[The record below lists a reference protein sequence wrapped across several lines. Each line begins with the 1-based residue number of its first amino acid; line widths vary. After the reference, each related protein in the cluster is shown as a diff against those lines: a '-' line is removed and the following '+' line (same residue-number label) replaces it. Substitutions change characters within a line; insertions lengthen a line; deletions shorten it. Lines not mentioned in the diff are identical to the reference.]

1 MRTNHLSLAI
11 IASLISLTTFAAPRL
26 TVAVVVD
33 GMRQE
38 TLDQLR
44 PYWQQGG
51 LRTLSEEA
59 YQTTVRFPHIV
70 YGGSECVATF
80 MTGTTPSEHGIAAD
94 TYFRRSDRKPHAI
107 LEDSNEQGIGCNAA
121 LSPRNLLS
129 ATIGDELRIRYGE
142 RAHIYALGLDANS
155 TILMAG
161 HAADGC
167 CWLDAATANWV
178 STSYYGEQLP
188 LALSEWNAGTRRQ
201 ELLARTW
208 TPRIDIDLYSA
219 PTEQEKKKGFSYA
232 ASVSE
237 SSANSA
243 LESLLLRT
251 PMANTMVIES
261 ALALQKQEHLGE
273 DNIPDL
279 LCLHLSTRSP
289 LATTDQLCSAE
300 QEDMYLWLN
309 QDLGYLIDQ
318 LARIV
323 GVQHLRIV
331 VMGKPLLGQNTESL
345 AAARM
350 PAQYFNVDRA
360 AALTATYLM
369 ALYGT
374 ERWVDGGYGQSVY
387 LNRTLIEQ
395 KHIPLPQL
403 QQQVA
408 AFLMDFEGV
417 EAAFPFTEAL
427 GSVSLANTVNK
438 RAFGD
443 VVFTLQPHWLLKAN
457 DNTVLDHVVE
467 EDPIVPV
474 MIWSGAYQAF
484 PTGIND
490 ATQIKALMTGN

>member
-11 IASLISLTTFAAPRL
+11 TGILISISTLAAPRL

-33 GMRQE
+33 GLRQE

-59 YQTTVRFPHIV
+59 YQTTICFPHIV
-70 YGGSECVATF
+70 YGGSECIATL
-80 MTGTTPSEHGIAAD
+80 MTGTTPSEHGVAAD
-94 TYFRRSDRKPHAI
+94 TYFRRSDRKPHSI
-107 LEDSNEQGIGCNAA
+107 LEDSEEHGIGCTASF
-121 LSPRNLLS
+121 SPRNLLA
-129 ATIGDELRIRYGE
+129 ATIGDELRVRYGE
-142 RAHIYALGLDANS
+142 RAHIYALGLDANT

-167 CWLDAATANWV
+167 GWLDGSTAQWV
-178 STSYYGEQLP
+178 SSSYYGEQMPTSLT
-188 LALSEWNAGTRRQ
+188 EWNEGSRRQ

-208 TPRIDIDLYSA
+208 TPRLDIDLYNS
-219 PTEQEKKKGFSYA
+219 PTEQEKKNGFNYTT
-232 ASVSE
+232 E
-237 SSANSA
+237 Q
-243 LESLLLRT
+243 LLLT
-251 PMANTMVIES
+251 PIANTMVIES

-279 LCLHLSTRSP
+279 LCLHLTTRSP
-289 LATTDQLCSAE
+289 KATSDQLCSAE

-318 LARIV
+318 LARII
-323 GVQHLRIV
+323 GVQHLRVV
-331 VMGKPLLGQNTESL
+331 VMGRPLLGQNTAALS
-345 AAARM
+345 AARM
-350 PAQYFNVDRA
+350 PVQYFNVDRA

-395 KHIPLPQL
+395 KHLSLPQL

-417 EAAFPFTEAL
+417 AAAFPFTEAL
-427 GSVSLANTVNK
+427 GSVALAKTVNK
-438 RAFGD
+438 RGFGD
-443 VVFTLQPHWLLKAN
+443 VVFTLQPHRLLKAN
-457 DNTVLDHVVE
+457 DNDLLDHVVE
-467 EDPIVPV
+467 NNPIVPV
-474 MIWSGAYQAF
+474 MIWSGAYQVF
-484 PTGIND
+484 PQGITD
-490 ATQIKALMTGN
+490 ATQIKTLLND

>member
-11 IASLISLTTFAAPRL
+11 ITGLILSMTTFAAPRL
-26 TVAVVVD
+26 TVVVAVD

-80 MTGTTPSEHGIAAD
+80 MTGTTPSEHGI
-94 TYFRRSDRKPHAI
+94 
-107 LEDSNEQGIGCNAA
+107 GCTAA

-167 CWLDAATANWV
+167 CWIDPATANWV

-188 LALSEWNAGTRRQ
+188 LALSEWNNGTRRQ

-208 TPRIDIDLYSA
+208 MPRIDIDLYSA
-219 PTEQEKKKGFSYA
+219 PTEQERKSGFSYTA
-232 ASVSE
+232 DDR
-237 SSANSA
+237 
-243 LESLLLRT
+243 LLRT

-289 LATTDQLCSAE
+289 QATTDQLCSAE

-331 VMGKPLLGQNTESL
+331 VMGKPLLGQNIESL

-374 ERWVDGGYGQSVY
+374 ERWVDGGYGQSIY

-408 AFLMDFEGV
+408 SFLMDFEGV

-443 VVFTLQPHWLLKAN
+443 VVFTLQPHWLLRAN
-457 DNTVLDHVVE
+457 DTEVLDHVVE
-467 EDPIVPV
+467 EDPVVPV

-484 PTGIND
+484 PTGITD
-490 ATQIKALMTGN
+490 ATQIKALLTTN

>member
-11 IASLISLTTFAAPRL
+11 TGILISLSTLAAPRL

-38 TLDQLR
+38 TLDVLR

-51 LRTLSEEA
+51 LRTLSEES

-70 YGGSECVATF
+70 YGGVESVATL
-80 MTGTTPSEHGIAAD
+80 MTGTTPSEHSIAAD
-94 TYFRRSDRKPHAI
+94 TYFRRSDRAPHAI
-107 LEDSNEQGIGCNAA
+107 LEDNEVSGIGCTTAV
-121 LSPRNLLS
+121 SPRNLLA
-129 ATIGDELRIRYGE
+129 ATIGDELRVRYGE
-142 RAHIYALGLDANS
+142 RAQIYSLGLDAN
-155 TILMAG
+155 TAVVMAG
-161 HAADGC
+161 HAADVC
-167 CWLDAATANWV
+167 CWLDESTAQWV
-178 STSYYGEQLP
+178 GSSYYGNDLP
-188 LALSEWNAGTRRQ
+188 QAIRNWNEGTRRQ

-219 PTEQEKKKGFSYA
+219 PTDHERKKSFSYPVA
-232 ASVSE
+232 E
-237 SSANSA
+237 H
-243 LESLLLRT
+243 LLHS
-251 PMANTMVIES
+251 PVANTMVIES
-261 ALALQKQEHLGE
+261 ALALQKREHLGE

-279 LCLHLSTRSP
+279 LCLHLTTRSP
-289 LATTDQLCSAE
+289 LATSDQLCSAE

-318 LARIV
+318 LARSV
-323 GVQHLRIV
+323 GVQNLRVV
-331 VMGKPLLGQNTESL
+331 VMGRPLLGQNIEAL

-374 ERWVDGGYGQSVY
+374 ERWVDGGYGQSIY

-395 KHIPLPQL
+395 KHLSLPQL

-417 EAAFPFTEAL
+417 AAAFPFTEAL
-427 GSVSLANTVNK
+427 GSVALANTVNK
-438 RAFGD
+438 RGFGD

-457 DNTVLDHVVE
+457 DTKVLDHIVE
-467 EDPIVPV
+467 DNPSVPV

-484 PTGIND
+484 PTGITS
-490 ATQIKALMTGN
+490 ATQIKPLLND

>member
-11 IASLISLTTFAAPRL
+11 ISLLLSISTLAAPRL

-70 YGGSECVATF
+70 YGGSECVATI
-80 MTGTTPSEHGIAAD
+80 MTGTTPAEHGIAAD

-107 LEDSNEQGIGCNAA
+107 LEDLNESGIGCEAS
-121 LSPRNLLS
+121 LSPRNLLA
-129 ATIGDELRIRYGE
+129 ATIGDELRVRYGE
-142 RAHIYALGLDANS
+142 RAHIYSLGLDANTS
-155 TILMAG
+155 ILMAG

-167 CWLDAATANWV
+167 CWLDGTTGEWV
-178 STSYYGEQLP
+178 STSYYGAELP
-188 LALSEWNAGTRRQ
+188 EVIALWNTGTRRQ

-208 TPRIDIDLYSA
+208 TPRLDIDLYSA
-219 PTEQEKKKGFSYA
+219 PTEHERKRGFNYNT
-232 ASVSE
+232 E
-237 SSANSA
+237 Q
-243 LESLLLRT
+243 LLRT
-251 PMANTMVIES
+251 PMANTIVIET

-279 LCLHLSTRSP
+279 LCLNLTTRSP
-289 LATTDQLCSAE
+289 QATSDQLCSAE

-323 GVQHLRIV
+323 GVQHLRVMV
-331 VMGKPLLGQNTESL
+331 VGRPLLGQNTEALS
-345 AAARM
+345 AARM

-360 AALTATYLM
+360 AALTGTYLM

-374 ERWVDGGYGQSVY
+374 ERWVDGGYGQSIY

-395 KHIPLPQL
+395 KHMSLPQL

-417 EAAFPFTEAL
+417 ASAFPFIEAV
-427 GSVSLANTVNK
+427 GSVALANTVNK
-438 RAFGD
+438 RGFGD
-443 VVFTLQPHWLLKAN
+443 VVFTLQPHWLLMAN
-457 DNTVLDHVVE
+457 DTKQLDHVVE
-467 EDPIVPV
+467 STPIVPV

-484 PTGIND
+484 PVGISD
-490 ATQIKALMTGN
+490 ATQIKTLLND

>member
-11 IASLISLTTFAAPRL
+11 IGLLISISTLAAPRL

-33 GMRQE
+33 GLRQQ

-59 YQTTVRFPHIV
+59 YQTTVYFPHIV
-70 YGGSECVATF
+70 YGGGECVATM
-80 MTGTTPSEHGIAAD
+80 MTGTTPAEHGIAAD
-94 TYFRRSDRKPHAI
+94 TYFRRSDRKPHAV
-107 LEDSNEQGIGCNAA
+107 LEDNDEHGIGCTAQ
-121 LSPRNLLS
+121 LSPKNILA
-129 ATIGDELRIRYGE
+129 ATIGDELRVRYGE
-142 RAHIYALGLDANS
+142 RSHIYALGLDANT

-161 HAADGC
+161 HSADGC
-167 CWLDAATANWV
+167 CWLDESSAQWV
-178 STSYYGEQLP
+178 STSYYGDQLP
-188 LALSEWNAGTRRQ
+188 KVITEWNEGTRRQ

-219 PTEQEKKKGFSYA
+219 PTEQEKKKGFSYTT
-232 ASVSE
+232 E
-237 SSANSA
+237 Q
-243 LESLLLRT
+243 LLRT
-251 PMANTMVIES
+251 PVANTMVIES

-279 LCLHLSTRSP
+279 LCLHLTTRSP
-289 LATTDQLCSAE
+289 LATSDQLCTAE
-300 QEDMYLWLN
+300 QEDMHLWLN

-331 VMGKPLLGQNTESL
+331 VMGKPLLGQDIQALS
-345 AAARM
+345 AARM

-360 AALTATYLM
+360 AALTSTYLM

-395 KHIPLPQL
+395 KHLSLPQL

-408 AFLMDFEGV
+408 SFLMDFEGV
-417 EAAFPFTEAL
+417 AAAFPFTEAL
-427 GSVSLANTVNK
+427 GSVALANTVNK
-438 RAFGD
+438 RGFGD

-457 DNTVLDHVVE
+457 ETTILDHVVE
-467 EDPIVPV
+467 SNPIVPV

-490 ATQIKALMTGN
+490 ATQIKSLLND

>member
-11 IASLISLTTFAAPRL
+11 ILLISIASSAAPRL
-26 TVAVVVD
+26 TVVVAVD

-107 LEDSNEQGIGCNAA
+107 LEDNNEQGIGCTAA

-129 ATIGDELRIRYGE
+129 ATIGDEIRIRYGE
-142 RAHIYALGLDANS
+142 RAHIYALGLNAYS

-161 HAADGC
+161 HGADGC
-167 CWLDAATANWV
+167 CWLDPATANWV

-188 LALSEWNAGTRRQ
+188 LALSDWNAGTRRQ

-219 PTEQEKKKGFSYA
+219 PTEQERKNGFTYTA
-232 ASVSE
+232 ADH
-237 SSANSA
+237 
-243 LESLLLRT
+243 LLLS
-251 PMANTMVIES
+251 PVANTMVIES

-289 LATTDQLCSAE
+289 QATTDQLCSAE

-323 GVQHLRIV
+323 GVQHLRVV

-374 ERWVDGGYGQSVY
+374 ERWVDGGYGQSIY
-387 LNRTLIEQ
+387 LNRPLIEQ

-417 EAAFPFTEAL
+417 EAAYPFTEAL

-438 RAFGD
+438 RGFGD
-443 VVFTLQPHWLLKAN
+443 VVFTLQPHWLLKA
-457 DNTVLDHVVE
+457 DDRAVLDHVVE

-484 PTGIND
+484 PTGVSD
-490 ATQIKALMTGN
+490 ATQIKALLIGN

>member
-1 MRTNHLSLAI
+1 MSLS
-11 IASLISLTTFAAPRL
+11 TVAAPRL

-33 GMRQE
+33 GLRQQS
-38 TLDQLR
+38 LDQLR

-59 YQTTVRFPHIV
+59 YQTTVSFPHIV
-70 YGGSECVATF
+70 YGGAECVATF
-80 MTGTTPSEHGIAAD
+80 MTGTTPSEHGVAAD

-107 LEDSNEQGIGCNAA
+107 LEDNDEQGIGCTAA
-121 LSPRNLLS
+121 ISPRNLLA
-129 ATIGDELRIRYGE
+129 ATIGDELRVRYGE
-142 RAHIYALGLDANS
+142 RAHIYALGLDAN
-155 TILMAG
+155 TTVLMAG

-167 CWLDAATANWV
+167 CWLNAETAQWA
-178 STSYYGEQLP
+178 STTYYGQHLP
-188 LALSEWNAGTRRQ
+188 QALSAWNEGTRRQ

-208 TPRIDIDLYSA
+208 TPRIDIDLYNA
-219 PTEQEKKKGFSYA
+219 PTEQERKKGFSYTPA
-232 ASVSE
+232 DQ
-237 SSANSA
+237 
-243 LESLLLRT
+243 LLQT
-251 PMANTMVIES
+251 PVANTMVIES

-279 LCLHLSTRSP
+279 LCLHLTTRSP
-289 LATTDQLCSAE
+289 QATSDQLCSAE

-318 LARIV
+318 LAHIV
-323 GVQHLRIV
+323 GVQHLRV
-331 VMGKPLLGQNTESL
+331 VVVGRPLLGQNIEAL
-345 AAARM
+345 NAARM

-374 ERWVDGGYGQSVY
+374 ERWVDGGYGQSIY
-387 LNRTLIEQ
+387 LNRSLIEQ
-395 KHIPLPQL
+395 KHLSLPQL

-417 EAAFPFTEAL
+417 AAAFPFTEAL
-427 GSVSLANTVNK
+427 GSVALANTVNK

-443 VVFTLQPHWLLKAN
+443 VVFTLQPHRLLKAD

-467 EDPIVPV
+467 STPTAPV

-484 PTGIND
+484 PTGITD
-490 ATQIKALMTGN
+490 ITQIKALLND

>member
-11 IASLISLTTFAAPRL
+11 ITGLILSMTTFAAPRL
-26 TVAVVVD
+26 TVVVAVD

-107 LEDSNEQGIGCNAA
+107 LEDINEQGIGCTAA

-167 CWLDAATANWV
+167 CWIDPAMANWV

-188 LALSEWNAGTRRQ
+188 LALSEWNNGTRRQ

-208 TPRIDIDLYSA
+208 MPRIDIDLYSA
-219 PTEQEKKKGFSYA
+219 PTEQERKSGFSYTA
-232 ASVSE
+232 DDR
-237 SSANSA
+237 
-243 LESLLLRT
+243 LLRT

-289 LATTDQLCSAE
+289 QATTDQLCSAE

-331 VMGKPLLGQNTESL
+331 VMGKPLLGQNIESL

-374 ERWVDGGYGQSVY
+374 ERWVDGGYGQSIY

-408 AFLMDFEGV
+408 SFLMDFEGV

-443 VVFTLQPHWLLKAN
+443 VVFTLQPHWLLRAN
-457 DNTVLDHVVE
+457 DTEVLDHVVE
-467 EDPIVPV
+467 EDPVVPV

-484 PTGIND
+484 PTGITD
-490 ATQIKALMTGN
+490 ATQIKALLTTN

>member
-11 IASLISLTTFAAPRL
+11 ILLISIATHAAPRL
-26 TVAVVVD
+26 TVVVAVD

-70 YGGSECVATF
+70 YGGSECIATF

-107 LEDSNEQGIGCNAA
+107 LEDNNEQGIGCTAA

-129 ATIGDELRIRYGE
+129 ATIGDEIRIRYGE
-142 RAHIYALGLDANS
+142 RAHIYALGLNAYS

-161 HAADGC
+161 HGADGC
-167 CWLDAATANWV
+167 CWLDPATANWV

-188 LALSEWNAGTRRQ
+188 LALSDWNAGTRRQ
-201 ELLARTW
+201 ELLTRTW

-219 PTEQEKKKGFSYA
+219 PTEQERKKGFSYA
-232 ASVSE
+232 A
-237 SSANSA
+237 ADN
-243 LESLLLRT
+243 LLLS
-251 PMANTMVIES
+251 PVANTMVIES

-289 LATTDQLCSAE
+289 QATTDQLCSAE

-323 GVQHLRIV
+323 GVQHLRVV

-374 ERWVDGGYGQSVY
+374 ERWVDGGYGQSIY
-387 LNRTLIEQ
+387 LNRPLIEQ

-417 EAAFPFTEAL
+417 EAAYPFTEAL

-438 RAFGD
+438 RGFGD
-443 VVFTLQPHWLLKAN
+443 VVFTLQPHWLLKA
-457 DNTVLDHVVE
+457 DDRAVLDHVVE

-484 PTGIND
+484 PTGVSD
-490 ATQIKALMTGN
+490 ATQIKALLIGN

>member
-11 IASLISLTTFAAPRL
+11 ISILISMSMSAAPRL
-26 TVAVVVD
+26 TVVVVVD
-33 GMRQE
+33 GLRQQ
-38 TLDQLR
+38 TLDMLR

-59 YQTTVRFPHIV
+59 YQTTVSFPHIV
-70 YGGSECVATF
+70 YGGSECVATL

-94 TYFRRSDRKPHAI
+94 TYFRRSDRLPHAI
-107 LEDSNEQGIGCNAA
+107 LEDSEVSGIGCEAK
-121 LSPRNLLS
+121 LSPANLLA
-129 ATIGDELRIRYGE
+129 ATVGDELRVRYGE
-142 RAHIYALGLDANS
+142 RAHIYALGLDANTS
-155 TILMAG
+155 ILMAG

-167 CWLDAATANWV
+167 CWLDANTAQWAS
-178 STSYYGEQLP
+178 STYYGDQLP
-188 LALSEWNAGTRRQ
+188 RALQAWNEGMRRQ

-208 TPRIDIDLYSA
+208 TPRLDIDLYNA
-219 PTEQEKKKGFSYA
+219 PTDYERKKGFSYTA
-232 ASVSE
+232 DR
-237 SSANSA
+237 
-243 LESLLLRT
+243 LLLT

-261 ALALQKQEHLGE
+261 ALALQKREHLGE

-279 LCLHLSTRSP
+279 LCLHLTTRSP
-289 LATTDQLCSAE
+289 QAISDQLCSAE

-318 LARIV
+318 LARSV
-323 GVQHLRIV
+323 GTQHLRIV
-331 VMGKPLLGQNTESL
+331 LAGRPLLGQNTEAL

-350 PAQYFNVDRA
+350 PARFFNVDRA
-360 AALTATYLM
+360 AALTGTYLM

-374 ERWVDGGYGQSVY
+374 ERWVDGGYGQSIY

-395 KHIPLPQL
+395 KHMSLPQL

-417 EAAFPFTEAL
+417 ASAFPFIEAV
-427 GSVSLANTVNK
+427 GSVALASTVNK
-438 RAFGD
+438 RGFGD

-457 DNTVLDHVVE
+457 DTQVLDHVV
-467 EDPIVPV
+467 DTHPTAPV

-484 PTGIND
+484 PTGITT
-490 ATQIKALMTGN
+490 ATQIKDLLND

>member
-1 MRTNHLSLAI
+1 MRTNHLYLAI
-11 IASLISLTTFAAPRL
+11 TCLLLSTTSLAAPRL

-59 YQTTVRFPHIV
+59 YQTTIRYPHIV
-70 YGGSECVATF
+70 YGGGECVATL
-80 MTGTTPSEHGIAAD
+80 MTGTTPAEHGIAAD
-94 TYFRRSDRKPHAI
+94 TYFRRSDRKPHPI
-107 LEDSNEQGIGCNAA
+107 LEDSSEKGIGCTAS
-121 LSPRNLLS
+121 LSPRNLLA
-129 ATIGDELRIRYGE
+129 ATIGDEMRIRYGK
-142 RAHIYALGLDANS
+142 RSHIYALGLDANT

-167 CWLDAATANWV
+167 CWLDGTTAQWV

-188 LALSEWNAGTRRQ
+188 YSINAWNEGTRRQ

-208 TPRIDIDLYSA
+208 TPRLDIDLYNS
-219 PTEQEKKKGFSYA
+219 PTETERDKGFSYTTEQ
-232 ASVSE
+232 V
-237 SSANSA
+237 
-243 LESLLLRT
+243 LHT
-251 PMANTMVIES
+251 PIANTMVIES
-261 ALALQKQEHLGE
+261 ALALQKHEHLGE

-279 LCLHLSTRSP
+279 LCLHLTTRSP
-289 LATTDQLCSAE
+289 QATTDQLRSAE

-318 LARIV
+318 LARVI

-331 VMGKPLLGQNTESL
+331 VTGRPLLGQDTDAL
-345 AAARM
+345 ASARM
-350 PAQYFNVDRA
+350 PSQYFNVDRA

-374 ERWVDGGYGQSVY
+374 ERWVDGGYGQSIY

-395 KHIPLPQL
+395 KHMSLPQL

-417 EAAFPFTEAL
+417 AAAFPFTEASS
-427 GSVSLANTVNK
+427 SVALANTVNK
-438 RAFGD
+438 RGFGD
-443 VVFTLQPHWLLKAN
+443 VVFTLQPHWLLKA
-457 DNTVLDHVVE
+457 DDTTVLDHVVE
-467 EDPIVPV
+467 NSPIVPI

-484 PTGIND
+484 PTGITD
-490 ATQIKALMTGN
+490 ATQIKELLIGNL

>member
-11 IASLISLTTFAAPRL
+11 IGLLINIASVAAPRL

-33 GMRQE
+33 GLRQE
-38 TLDQLR
+38 SLDQLR

-70 YGGSECVATF
+70 YGGSECVATL
-80 MTGTTPSEHGIAAD
+80 MTGTTPAEHGIAAD
-94 TYFRRSDRKPHAI
+94 SYFRRSDRKQHAI
-107 LEDSNEQGIGCNAA
+107 LEDNEEHGIGCTAK
-121 LSPRNLLS
+121 LSPKNILA

-142 RAHIYALGLDANS
+142 RAQIYALGLDAN
-155 TILMAG
+155 TTVLMAG

-167 CWLDAATANWV
+167 CWLDEITAQWV
-178 STSYYGEQLP
+178 GSSYYGEQLP
-188 LALSEWNAGTRRQ
+188 QAITVWNESSRRQ

-219 PTEQEKKKGFSYA
+219 PTEQEKKKGFSYTT
-232 ASVSE
+232 E
-237 SSANSA
+237 Q
-243 LESLLLRT
+243 LLRT
-251 PMANTMVIES
+251 PVANTMVIES
-261 ALALQKQEHLGE
+261 ALALQKQTHLGE

-279 LCLHLSTRSP
+279 LCLHLTTRSP
-289 LATTDQLCSAE
+289 LATSDQICSAE

-318 LARIV
+318 LAHIV
-323 GVQHLRIV
+323 GVQHLRLV
-331 VMGKPLLGQNTESL
+331 VMGKPLLGQNTDAL

-369 ALYGT
+369 ALYGH
-374 ERWVDGGYGQSVY
+374 ERWIDGGYGQSVY

-395 KHIPLPQL
+395 KHLSLPQL

-408 AFLMDFEGV
+408 SFLMDFEGV
-417 EAAFPFTEAL
+417 AAAFPFTEAL
-427 GSVSLANTVNK
+427 GSVALANTVNK
-438 RAFGD
+438 RGFGD

-457 DNTVLDHVVE
+457 DNDVLDHVVE
-467 EDPIVPV
+467 SNPIVPV

-490 ATQIKALMTGN
+490 ATQIKPLLND

>member
-1 MRTNHLSLAI
+1 MRTNHLSLAVI
-11 IASLISLTTFAAPRL
+11 GLLIGISVSAAPRL

-33 GMRQE
+33 GLRQQ

-59 YQTTVRFPHIV
+59 YQTTVSFPHIV
-70 YGGSECVATF
+70 YGGSECVATL
-80 MTGTTPSEHGIAAD
+80 MTGTTPSEHSIAAD
-94 TYFRRSDRKPHAI
+94 TYFRRSDRLPHAI
-107 LEDSNEQGIGCNAA
+107 LEDADVSGIGCEAH
-121 LSPRNLLS
+121 LSPRNLLA
-129 ATIGDELRIRYGE
+129 ATIGDEIRVRYGE
-142 RAHIYALGLDANS
+142 RAHIYALGLDANTS
-155 TILMAG
+155 ILMAG

-167 CWLDAATANWV
+167 CWLNGQSGQWV
-178 STSYYGEQLP
+178 SSTYYGEQLP
-188 LALSEWNAGTRRQ
+188 PALTNWNEGTRRQ

-208 TPRIDIDLYSA
+208 TPRLDIDLYNA
-219 PTEQEKKKGFSYA
+219 PTEQEHKKGFSYTA
-232 ASVSE
+232 E
-237 SSANSA
+237 Q
-243 LESLLLRT
+243 LLHT

-261 ALALQKQEHLGE
+261 ALALQKREHLGE
-273 DNIPDL
+273 DAIPDL
-279 LCLHLSTRSP
+279 LCLHLTTCSP
-289 LATTDQLCSAE
+289 KATSDQLCSAE

-318 LARIV
+318 LARHV

-331 VMGKPLLGQNTESL
+331 VMGRPLLGQNTEAL

-360 AALTATYLM
+360 AALTGTYLM

-374 ERWVDGGYGQSVY
+374 ERWVDGGYGQSIY

-395 KHIPLPQL
+395 KHMSLPQL

-417 EAAFPFTEAL
+417 AAAFPFTEAL
-427 GSVSLANTVNK
+427 GSVALAQTVNK
-438 RAFGD
+438 RGFGD

-457 DNTVLDHVVE
+457 DKQVLDHVVE
-467 EDPIVPV
+467 NTPVVPV
-474 MIWSGAYQAF
+474 MIWSGAYQSF
-484 PTGIND
+484 PTGITS
-490 ATQIKALMTGN
+490 ATQIKALLND

>member
-1 MRTNHLSLAI
+1 MRSNHLSLAI
-11 IASLISLTTFAAPRL
+11 TSLLISISTFAAPRL

-33 GMRQE
+33 GLRQE

-51 LRTLSEEA
+51 LRTMSEEA
-59 YQTTVRFPHIV
+59 YQTTISFPHIV
-70 YGGSECVATF
+70 YGGSECIATL

-107 LEDSNEQGIGCNAA
+107 LEDSDEHGIGCIAS
-121 LSPRNLLS
+121 LSPRNLLA
-129 ATIGDELRIRYGE
+129 ATIGDELRVRYGE
-142 RAHIYALGLDANS
+142 RAHIYALGLDANT

-167 CWLDAATANWV
+167 SWLDGSTAQWV
-178 STSYYGEQLP
+178 SSSYYGEQL
-188 LALSEWNAGTRRQ
+188 LKTLSDWNEGTRRQ

-208 TPRIDIDLYSA
+208 IPRLDIDLYNS
-219 PTEQEKKKGFSYA
+219 PTEQEKKKGFNYTT
-232 ASVSE
+232 E
-237 SSANSA
+237 Q
-243 LESLLLRT
+243 LLRT
-251 PMANTMVIES
+251 PIANTMVIES

-279 LCLHLSTRSP
+279 LCLHLTTRSP
-289 LATTDQLCSAE
+289 QATSDQLCSAE
-300 QEDMYLWLN
+300 QEDMYLRLN

-323 GVQHLRIV
+323 GVQHLRVV
-331 VMGKPLLGQNTESL
+331 VMGRPLLGQNTAAL
-345 AAARM
+345 NAARM
-350 PAQYFNVDRA
+350 PVQYFNVDRA

-395 KHIPLPQL
+395 KHLSLPQL

-417 EAAFPFTEAL
+417 AAAFPFTEAL
-427 GSVSLANTVNK
+427 GSVALANTVNK
-438 RAFGD
+438 RGFGD
-443 VVFTLQPHWLLKAN
+443 VVFTLQPHRLLKAN
-457 DNTVLDHVVE
+457 DNDILDHVVE
-467 EDPIVPV
+467 NNPIVPV

-484 PTGIND
+484 PQGITD
-490 ATQIKALMTGN
+490 ATQIKTLLND

>member
-11 IASLISLTTFAAPRL
+11 IGLLISLSTFSAPRL

-70 YGGSECVATF
+70 YGGAECVATL
-80 MTGTTPSEHGIAAD
+80 MTGTTPSEHGVAAD
-94 TYFRRSDRKPHAI
+94 TYFLRSDRKPHDI
-107 LEDSNEQGIGCNAA
+107 LEDKAEQGVGCTANV
-121 LSPRNLLS
+121 SPRNLLA
-129 ATIGDELRIRYGE
+129 ATIGDELRVRYGE
-142 RAHIYALGLDANS
+142 RAHIYALGLDANTS
-155 TILMAG
+155 ILMAG

-167 CWLDAATANWV
+167 CWLDEGTAEWV
-178 STSYYGEQLP
+178 STTYYGDKLP
-188 LALSEWNAGTRRQ
+188 KALTAWNEGTRRQ
-201 ELLARTW
+201 ELMARTW
-208 TPRIDIDLYSA
+208 TPRLDIDLYSA
-219 PTEQEKKKGFSYA
+219 PTSQERKKGFNYTT
-232 ASVSE
+232 E
-237 SSANSA
+237 Q
-243 LESLLLRT
+243 LLRT

-279 LCLHLSTRSP
+279 LCLHLTTRSP
-289 LATTDQLCSAE
+289 QANTDQLCSAE

-318 LARIV
+318 LAHIV
-323 GVQHLRIV
+323 GVQHLRVV
-331 VMGKPLLGQNTESL
+331 VMGRPLLGQNTAAL
-345 AAARM
+345 TAARL
-350 PAQYFNVDRA
+350 PSQFFNVDRA
-360 AALTATYLM
+360 AALTGTYLM
-369 ALYGT
+369 ALYGH
-374 ERWVDGGYGQSVY
+374 ERWVDGGYGQSIY

-395 KHIPLPQL
+395 KHMSLPLL

-417 EAAFPFTEAL
+417 AAAFPFTEAL
-427 GSVSLANTVNK
+427 GSLALANTVNK
-438 RAFGD
+438 RGFGD

-457 DNTVLDHVVE
+457 ERQVLDHVIDTNPV
-467 EDPIVPV
+467 VPV
-474 MIWSGAYQAF
+474 MIWSGSYQAF
-484 PTGIND
+484 PTGIIY
-490 ATQIKALMTGN
+490 ATQIKELLSGN

>member
-11 IASLISLTTFAAPRL
+11 IIGLLISLTAVAAPRL

-70 YGGSECVATF
+70 YGGSECVATL
-80 MTGTTPSEHGIAAD
+80 MTGTTPSEHGVAAD
-94 TYFRRSDRKPHAI
+94 TYFLRSDRKPHAI
-107 LEDSNEQGIGCNAA
+107 LEDKAEQGIGCSVS
-121 LSPRNLLS
+121 LSPRNLLA
-129 ATIGDELRIRYGE
+129 ATIGDELRVRYGE
-142 RAHIYALGLDANS
+142 RAHIYALGLDANTS
-155 TILMAG
+155 ILMAG

-167 CWLDAATANWV
+167 CWLDEESAQWV
-178 STSYYGEQLP
+178 STSYYGDKLP
-188 LALSEWNAGTRRQ
+188 KALTAWNEGTRRQ
-201 ELLARTW
+201 ELMARTW
-208 TPRIDIDLYSA
+208 TPRLDIDLYSA
-219 PTEQEKKKGFSYA
+219 PTEQERKKGFNYTT
-232 ASVSE
+232 E
-237 SSANSA
+237 Q
-243 LESLLLRT
+243 LLRT

-279 LCLHLSTRSP
+279 LCLHLTTRSP
-289 LATTDQLCSAE
+289 QATTDQLCSAE

-323 GVQHLRIV
+323 GVQHLRV
-331 VMGKPLLGQNTESL
+331 VVTGRPLLGQNIEALS
-345 AAARM
+345 AARL

-360 AALTATYLM
+360 AALTGTYLM
-369 ALYGT
+369 ALYGH
-374 ERWVDGGYGQSVY
+374 ERWVDGGYGQSIY

-395 KHIPLPQL
+395 KHMSLPQL

-417 EAAFPFTEAL
+417 AAAFPFTEAL
-427 GSVSLANTVNK
+427 GSVALANTVNK
-438 RAFGD
+438 RGFGD

-457 DNTVLDHVVE
+457 ERTVLDHVI
-467 EDPIVPV
+467 DTNPIVPV

-484 PTGIND
+484 PQGITD
-490 ATQIKALMTGN
+490 ATQIKALLNE

>member
-11 IASLISLTTFAAPRL
+11 IGLMTCTLSLAAPRL

-33 GMRQE
+33 GLRQE

-59 YQTTVRFPHIV
+59 YQTTIRFPHIV
-70 YGGSECVATF
+70 YGGGECVATL

-107 LEDSNEQGIGCNAA
+107 LEDTNETGVGSSVA
-121 LSPRNLLS
+121 LSPRNLLA
-129 ATIGDELRIRYGE
+129 ATIGDEMRVRYGQ
-142 RAHIYALGLDANS
+142 RAHIYSLGLEAN
-155 TILMAG
+155 TAILLAG

-167 CWLDAATANWV
+167 CWLDESTAQWV
-178 STSYYGEQLP
+178 STSYYGETLP
-188 LALSEWNAGTRRQ
+188 QALSAWNEGARRQ

-208 TPRIDIDLYSA
+208 TPRLDIDLYSA
-219 PTEQEKKKGFSYA
+219 PTEEERKKGFSY
-232 ASVSE
+232 
-237 SSANSA
+237 SSGQ
-243 LESLLLRT
+243 LLHT
-251 PMANTMVIES
+251 PIANTMVIES

-273 DNIPDL
+273 DNVPDL
-279 LCLHLSTRSP
+279 LCLHLTTRSP
-289 LATTDQLCSAE
+289 QATTDQLRSAE

-318 LARIV
+318 LARVV
-323 GVQHLRIV
+323 GVQHLRV
-331 VMGKPLLGQNTESL
+331 VVTGKPLLGQDTDAL
-345 AAARM
+345 ALARM
-350 PAQYFNVDRA
+350 PLQYFNVDRA

-374 ERWVDGGYGQSVY
+374 ERWVDGGYGQSIY

-395 KHIPLPQL
+395 KHMSLPQL

-417 EAAFPFTEAL
+417 AAAFPFTEAL
-427 GSVSLANTVNK
+427 GSVALANTVNK
-438 RAFGD
+438 RGFGD
-443 VVFTLQPHWLLKAN
+443 VIFTLQPHWLLKA
-457 DNTVLDHVVE
+457 DDTKVLDRVIE
-467 EDPIVPV
+467 NNPTVPLL
-474 MIWSGAYQAF
+474 IWSGAYQSF
-484 PTGIND
+484 PTGVTD
-490 ATQIKALMTGN
+490 ATQIKELLIENL

>member
-11 IASLISLTTFAAPRL
+11 TGLIISITTLAAPRL
-26 TVAVVVD
+26 TVAVVID
-33 GMRQE
+33 GLRQE

-59 YQTTVRFPHIV
+59 YQTTIRFPHIV
-70 YGGSECVATF
+70 YGGSECVATL

-107 LEDSNEQGIGCNAA
+107 LEDSEEHGIGCTAN
-121 LSPRNLLS
+121 LSPRNILA
-129 ATIGDELRIRYGE
+129 ATIGDELRVRYGE
-142 RAHIYALGLDANS
+142 RSHIYALGLDANT

-161 HAADGC
+161 HSANGC
-167 CWLDAATANWV
+167 CWLDESSAQWV
-178 STSYYGEQLP
+178 STSYYGDKLP
-188 LALSEWNAGTRRQ
+188 KTIREWNEGTRRQ

-219 PTEQEKKKGFSYA
+219 PTEKERKKGFSYTTDQ
-232 ASVSE
+232 
-237 SSANSA
+237 
-243 LESLLLRT
+243 LLRT
-251 PMANTMVIES
+251 PIANTMVIES

-279 LCLHLSTRSP
+279 LCLHLTTRSP
-289 LATTDQLCSAE
+289 LATSDQLCSAE

-323 GVQHLRIV
+323 GVQHLRVV
-331 VMGKPLLGQNTESL
+331 VMGKPLLGQNIDALS
-345 AAARM
+345 AARM

-360 AALTATYLM
+360 AALTSTYLM

-395 KHIPLPQL
+395 KHLSLPQL

-417 EAAFPFTEAL
+417 AAAFPFTEAL
-427 GSVSLANTVNK
+427 GSVALANTVNK
-438 RAFGD
+438 RGFGD
-443 VVFTLQPHWLLKAN
+443 VVFTLQPHWLLKADETN
-457 DNTVLDHVVE
+457 ILDHVVE
-467 EDPIVPV
+467 SKPIVPV
-474 MIWSGAYQAF
+474 FIWSGAYQAF
-484 PTGIND
+484 PVGISD
-490 ATQIKALMTGN
+490 ATQIKSLLND

>member
-11 IASLISLTTFAAPRL
+11 ICLLISISVQSAPRL
-26 TVAVVVD
+26 TVLITVD

-59 YQTTVRFPHIV
+59 SRQTIRFPHIV
-70 YGGSECVATF
+70 YGGSECVATL
-80 MTGTTPSEHGIAAD
+80 MTGTTPAEHSVAAD
-94 TYFRRSDRKPHAI
+94 TYFRRSDRRAHAI
-107 LEDSNEQGIGCNAA
+107 LEDGNERGIGVQCS
-121 LSPRNLLS
+121 LSPLNLPAS
-129 ATIGDELRIRYGE
+129 TIGDELRVRYGK
-142 RAHIYALGLDANS
+142 RAHIYALGLDANTS
-155 TILMAG
+155 ILMAG

-167 CWLDAATANWV
+167 CWLDQETAKWV
-178 STSYYGEQLP
+178 STSYYGNELP
-188 LALSEWNAGTRRQ
+188 KALNTWNEGTRRD

-219 PTEQEKKKGFSYA
+219 PTEQEQKKGFNYTT
-232 ASVSE
+232 E
-237 SSANSA
+237 Q
-243 LESLLLRT
+243 LLHT
-251 PMANTMVIES
+251 PVANTMVIES

-279 LCLHLSTRSP
+279 LCLHLTTCSP
-289 LATTDQLCSAE
+289 AATTDQLRSAE

-323 GVQHLRIV
+323 DTKHLRV
-331 VMGKPLLGQNTESL
+331 VVVGLPRLGQDI
-345 AAARM
+345 AALQVARM
-350 PAQYFNVDRA
+350 PVQYFNVDRA

-374 ERWVDGGYGQSVY
+374 ERWVDGGYGQSIY
-387 LNRTLIEQ
+387 LNRSLIEQ
-395 KHIPLPQL
+395 KHLSLPQL

-417 EAAFPFTEAL
+417 AAAFPFTEAL
-427 GSVSLANTVNK
+427 GSVALANTVNK
-438 RAFGD
+438 KGFGD

-457 DNTVLDHVVE
+457 DNNLLDHVVE
-467 EDPIVPV
+467 ASPTVPV

-484 PTGIND
+484 PTGITD
-490 ATQIKALMTGN
+490 ATQIKALLLE

>member
-1 MRTNHLSLAI
+1 MRTTHLLYSTLI
-11 IASLISLTTFAAPRL
+11 CLLISLSTWAAPRL
-26 TVAVVVD
+26 TVVVMVD

-44 PYWQQGG
+44 PYWPQGG

-59 YQTTVRFPHIV
+59 YRTTVRFPHIV
-70 YGGSECVATF
+70 YGGSECVATL

-94 TYFRRSDRKPHAI
+94 TYFRRSDRRPHAI
-107 LEDSNEQGIGCNAA
+107 LEDNAEQGIGCTAS
-121 LSPRNLLS
+121 LSPRNLLA
-129 ATIGDELRIRYGE
+129 ATIGDELRVRYGE
-142 RAHIYALGLDANS
+142 RAQIYALGLDAN
-155 TILMAG
+155 TTLLMAG

-167 CWLDAATANWV
+167 CWLGESTAQWV
-178 STSYYGEQLP
+178 STTYYGTELP
-188 LALSEWNAGTRRQ
+188 NTLSEWNEGTRRQ

-208 TPRIDIDLYSA
+208 TPRIDIDLYSN
-219 PTEQEKKKGFSYA
+219 PTEQERKKGFTYTT
-232 ASVSE
+232 E
-237 SSANSA
+237 H
-243 LESLLLRT
+243 LLNT

-261 ALALQKQEHLGE
+261 ALALQKQQHLGE

-279 LCLHLSTRSP
+279 MCLNLTTRSP
-289 LATTDQLCSAE
+289 QATTDQLCSAE

-331 VMGKPLLGQNTESL
+331 VMGKPLLGQNIEAL

-360 AALTATYLM
+360 AALTGTYLM

-374 ERWVDGGYGQSVY
+374 ERWVDGGYGQSIY

-427 GSVSLANTVNK
+427 GSIALANTVNK

-457 DNTVLDHVVE
+457 DTEILDHIVE
-467 EDPIVPV
+467 ENPIVPLF
-474 MIWSGAYQAF
+474 IWSGSYQAF
-484 PTGIND
+484 PTGIAD
-490 ATQIKALMTGN
+490 ATQIKALLND

>member
-11 IASLISLTTFAAPRL
+11 IHHTAACLLTLLISLSAVAAPRL
-26 TVAVVVD
+26 TVFVVVD
-33 GMRQE
+33 GMRQQ

-70 YGGSECVATF
+70 YGGSECVATL

-94 TYFRRSDRKPHAI
+94 TYLRRSDRKPHAV
-107 LEDSNEQGIGCNAA
+107 LEDNNEHGIGCDAQ
-121 LSPRNLLS
+121 LSPRNLLA

-167 CWLDAATANWV
+167 CWLEPSSAQWV
-178 STSYYGEQLP
+178 STSYYGNKLP
-188 LALSEWNAGTRRQ
+188 EALRSWNDGTRRQ

-208 TPRIDIDLYSA
+208 EPRLDIDLYNS
-219 PTEQEKKKGFSYA
+219 PTEQERKKGFNYTTT
-232 ASVSE
+232 
-237 SSANSA
+237 N
-243 LESLLLRT
+243 LLT
-251 PMANTMVIES
+251 NPVANTMVIES

-279 LCLHLSTRSP
+279 LCMNLTTRSP
-289 LATTDQLCSAE
+289 LATSDQLGSAE

-309 QDLGYLIDQ
+309 QDLGYLIDR
-318 LARIV
+318 LARTV
-323 GVQHLRIV
+323 GTQHLRLV
-331 VMGKPLLGQNTESL
+331 VVGRPLLGQSL
-345 AAARM
+345 EALSAARM

-374 ERWVDGGYGQSVY
+374 ERWVDGGYGQSIY

-395 KHIPLPQL
+395 KHLSLPQM

-408 AFLMDFEGV
+408 SFLMDFEGV
-417 EAAFPFTEAL
+417 AAAFPFTEAI
-427 GSVSLANTVNK
+427 GSVALANTVNK
-438 RAFGD
+438 RGFGD
-443 VVFTLQPHWLLKAN
+443 VVFTLQPHWLIRAN

-467 EDPIVPV
+467 DDPQVPV

-484 PTGIND
+484 PTGITD
-490 ATQIKALMTGN
+490 ATQIKALLTGN

>member
-11 IASLISLTTFAAPRL
+11 IGLLISISTWSAPRL

-33 GMRQE
+33 GLRQE
-38 TLDQLR
+38 SLDKLR

-70 YGGSECVATF
+70 YGGAECVATF
-80 MTGTTPSEHGIAAD
+80 MTGTTPSEHNIAAD

-107 LEDSNEQGIGCNAA
+107 LEDSDEHGIGCTTAI
-121 LSPRNLLS
+121 SPRNLLA

-142 RAHIYALGLDANS
+142 RAHIYALGLDAN
-155 TILMAG
+155 TTVLMAG

-167 CWLDAATANWV
+167 CWLNAKTAQWV
-178 STSYYGEQLP
+178 SSSYYGEQLP
-188 LALSEWNAGTRRQ
+188 QALSTWNEGTRRQ

-208 TPRIDIDLYSA
+208 TPRIDIDLYNS
-219 PTEQEKKKGFSYA
+219 PTEQERKKGFSYTP
-232 ASVSE
+232 
-237 SSANSA
+237 NDH
-243 LESLLLRT
+243 LLRT
-251 PMANTMVIES
+251 PVANTMVIES

-279 LCLHLSTRSP
+279 LCLHLTTCSP
-289 LATTDQLCSAE
+289 QATSDQLRSAE

-318 LARIV
+318 LAHIV

-331 VMGKPLLGQNTESL
+331 VVGRPLLGQDTEAL
-345 AAARM
+345 RAARM

-395 KHIPLPQL
+395 KHLSLPQL

-417 EAAFPFTEAL
+417 AAAFPFTEAL
-427 GSVSLANTVNK
+427 GSVALANTVNK
-438 RAFGD
+438 RGFGD
-443 VVFTLQPHWLLKAN
+443 VVFTLQPHRLLKA
-457 DNTVLDHVVE
+457 DDKTVLDHVVE
-467 EDPIVPV
+467 ADPIVPV

-484 PTGIND
+484 PTGINSI
-490 ATQIKALMTGN
+490 TQIKELLND

>member
-11 IASLISLTTFAAPRL
+11 TRRIAGCLIAILICITTFAAPRL

-107 LEDSNEQGIGCNAA
+107 LEDSNEQGIGCTSA
-121 LSPRNLLS
+121 LSPRNLLA
-129 ATIGDELRIRYGE
+129 ATIGDEIRIRYGE

-167 CWLDAATANWV
+167 CWLDPATANWV

-188 LALSEWNAGTRRQ
+188 LALSDWNTAARRQ

-219 PTEQEKKKGFSYA
+219 PTEQERKKGFSYTA
-232 ASVSE
+232 DDR
-237 SSANSA
+237 
-243 LESLLLRT
+243 LLRT

-289 LATTDQLCSAE
+289 LSTTDQLCSAE

-331 VMGKPLLGQNTESL
+331 VMGKPLLGQNTEAL

-395 KHIPLPQL
+395 KHISLPQL

-467 EDPIVPV
+467 EDPVVPV
-474 MIWSGAYQAF
+474 MIWSGAYLAF

-490 ATQIKALMTGN
+490 ATQIKSLLTGN

>member
-1 MRTNHLSLAI
+1 M
-11 IASLISLTTFAAPRL
+11 AAPRL

-33 GMRQE
+33 GLRQE

-70 YGGSECVATF
+70 YGGSECVATL
-80 MTGTTPSEHGIAAD
+80 MTGTTPSEHGVAAD

-107 LEDSNEQGIGCNAA
+107 LEDQDEAGIGCEAS
-121 LSPRNLLS
+121 LSPRNLLA
-129 ATIGDELRIRYGE
+129 ATIGDELRVRYGE
-142 RAHIYALGLDANS
+142 RAQIYSLGLDANTS
-155 TILMAG
+155 ILMAG
-161 HAADGC
+161 HSADGC
-167 CWLDAATANWV
+167 CWLEGNSAEWV
-178 STSYYGEQLP
+178 STSYYGAELP
-188 LALSEWNAGTRRQ
+188 EAITLWNSGTRRQ

-208 TPRIDIDLYSA
+208 TPRLDIDLYSA
-219 PTEQEKKKGFSYA
+219 PTEQERKKGFNYTSGQ
-232 ASVSE
+232 
-237 SSANSA
+237 
-243 LESLLLRT
+243 LLHT
-251 PMANTMVIES
+251 PMANTIVIET

-279 LCLHLSTRSP
+279 LCLNLTTRSP

-323 GVQHLRIV
+323 GTQHLRVIV
-331 VMGKPLLGQNTESL
+331 VGRPLLGQDIEALN
-345 AAARM
+345 AARM
-350 PAQYFNVDRA
+350 PVQYFNVDRA
-360 AALTATYLM
+360 AALTGTYLM

-374 ERWVDGGYGQSVY
+374 ERWVDGGYGQSIY

-395 KHIPLPQL
+395 KHMSLPQL

-417 EAAFPFTEAL
+417 ASAFPFTEAM
-427 GSVSLANTVNK
+427 GSVALANTVNK
-438 RAFGD
+438 RGFGD

-457 DNTVLDHVVE
+457 DTKLLDRVVE
-467 EDPIVPV
+467 NRPVVPV
-474 MIWSGAYQAF
+474 MIWSGSYQSF
-484 PTGIND
+484 PTGITD
-490 ATQIKALMTGN
+490 ATQIKDLLND

>member
-11 IASLISLTTFAAPRL
+11 ISLLISTACIAAPRL
-26 TVAVVVD
+26 TVVVTVD
-33 GMRQE
+33 GMRQQ

-70 YGGSECVATF
+70 YGGSECVATL
-80 MTGTTPSEHGIAAD
+80 MTGTTPSEHGVAAD

-107 LEDSNEQGIGCNAA
+107 LEDSEEYGVGCTAN
-121 LSPRNLLS
+121 LSPRNLLA
-129 ATIGDELRIRYGE
+129 ATIGDELRVRYGE
-142 RAHIYALGLDANS
+142 RSQIYALGLDAYT

-161 HAADGC
+161 HAANGC
-167 CWLDAATANWV
+167 CWLDSNTAQWV
-178 STSYYGEQLP
+178 SSSYYGEQLP
-188 LALSEWNAGTRRQ
+188 KTFRDWNEGTRRQ

-219 PTEQEKKKGFSYA
+219 PTELEKKKGFSYTT
-232 ASVSE
+232 E
-237 SSANSA
+237 Q
-243 LESLLLRT
+243 LLRT

-273 DNIPDL
+273 DNVPDL
-279 LCLHLSTRSP
+279 LCLHLTTRSP
-289 LATTDQLCSAE
+289 KATSDQLCSAE

-323 GVQHLRIV
+323 GVQHLRVV
-331 VMGKPLLGQNTESL
+331 VMGKPLLGQNIDAL

-369 ALYGT
+369 ALYGH
-374 ERWVDGGYGQSVY
+374 ERWVDGGYGQSIY

-395 KHIPLPQL
+395 KHMSLPQL

-417 EAAFPFTEAL
+417 AAAFPFTEAL
-427 GSVSLANTVNK
+427 GSVALANTINK
-438 RAFGD
+438 RGFGD
-443 VVFTLQPHWLLKAN
+443 VVFTLQPHRLLKAN
-457 DNTVLDHVVE
+457 DTDLLDHVVE
-467 EDPIVPV
+467 STPIVPV

-484 PTGIND
+484 PTGISD
-490 ATQIKALMTGN
+490 ATQIKPLLND